1 MSTQKI
7 IFIRHGQ
14 STWNQENRFTG
25 WVDVPLT
32 DRGAIEARDGGVA
45 LKKSGLVFDKAYTSV
60 LKRAVKTCNIILEQM
75 DQMYVPV
82 EKDYR
87 LCERM
92 YGALAGLNKQE
103 TVDKHGIDQVMIW
116 RRSYDVPPP
125 RADLN
130 HEFHP
135 SKIPAFSGL
144 SPDLI
149 PQSESLKDTLE
160 RVLPYWRSVIEPDIK
175 AGRMLLIAAH
185 GNSIRAIIKHLDN
198 IPEELITKIDIP
210 TGVPLQYELDTTTLR
225 PIPQAGSAENLSGRY
240 LIDESELAAKIAEV
254 KHQTKA

>member
-1 MSTQKI
+1 MDTQKI
-7 IFIRHGQ
+7 VFIRHGQ
-14 STWNQENRFTG
+14 STWNQENKFTG

-32 DRGAIEARDGGVA
+32 ERGTTEARDGGIA
-45 LKKSGLVFDKAYTSV
+45 LSQSGIVFDKAYTSV

-75 DQMYVPV
+75 DQQYVQV

-92 YGALAGLNKQE
+92 YGSLAGLNKQE

-125 RADLN
+125 KAEIT

-135 SKIPAFSGL
+135 SKISAFVGL
-144 SPDLI
+144 DPELI

-160 RVLPYWRSVIEPDIK
+160 RVLPYWTSVIEPDIK
-175 AGRMLLIAAH
+175 SGKMLLVAAH

-198 IPEELITKIDIP
+198 IPEDVITKIDIP
-210 TGVPLQYELDTTTLR
+210 TGVPLQYELNKATMK
-225 PIPQAGSAENLSGRY
+225 PIPQEGSAKHLSGKY
-240 LIDESELAAKIAEV
+240 LIDESQLAAKIAEV